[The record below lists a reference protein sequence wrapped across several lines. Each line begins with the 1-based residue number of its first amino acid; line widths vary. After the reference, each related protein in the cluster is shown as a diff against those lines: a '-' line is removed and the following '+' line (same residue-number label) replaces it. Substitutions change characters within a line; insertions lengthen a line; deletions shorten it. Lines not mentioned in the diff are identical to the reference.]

1 MGSSTTDYKA
11 GSTTRVFV
19 ELSARKFTS
28 RGAGRRVWLVA
39 YDAWRSEAVSQHEV
53 KVTRRDLVE
62 KHLTV

>member
-1 MGSSTTDYKA
+1 
-11 GSTTRVFV
+11 VFV